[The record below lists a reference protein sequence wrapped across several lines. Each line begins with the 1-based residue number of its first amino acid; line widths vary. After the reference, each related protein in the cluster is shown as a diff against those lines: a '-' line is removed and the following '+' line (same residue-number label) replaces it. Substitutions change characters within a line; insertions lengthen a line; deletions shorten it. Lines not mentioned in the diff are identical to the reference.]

1 MAWRRIASRECEL
14 VLGSLAV
21 LTAVLLLIAPAA
33 AHVGNPD
40 VYFQGAAGPYHLII
54 TIRTPQMIPGTADVE
69 ILSATPGISKI
80 TVVPLYIVG
89 PGAKYPPVSDLLAQS
104 KEDPQYFS
112 GKIWLMESGSWQ
124 VRVQVEGAQGAGELA
139 VPVAAAA
146 RRTLPMQRS
155 LGILLFALMSL
166 LVVAIISI
174 VGAARREAT
183 LTPGEFPSAERSRRG
198 RWMMLGTAVIVFGV
212 LYFGNWWWNS
222 EASAKARQMIY
233 KPPPLDVSLEPNG
246 KLLLKMGESAWHRNR
261 PETVMTALMPDH
273 GHLMHLFLLRE
284 PGMDRFYHLHPRIV
298 LPKPGLHP
306 LNGTS
311 FETDLPAIPAGRYQV
326 FADVV
331 RVSGFPDTMIAEID
345 LPDISGAALTGDDSA
360 AASSALP
367 GEGARANSTG
377 DATGSTGASGSSAT
391 KVATVSVTP
400 DGATVILPDGYKM
413 TWERGTA
420 PFTANHFV
428 WLRFRLETPDGKP
441 VRDSEPYMGM
451 AGHAEIV
458 RSDRSVFAHIHP
470 DGSVAMAALE
480 LTQKNSAQGNADG
493 SAQAGVNAGGGMNG
507 TGMSGMDMSV
517 DPRSAEVSFPYGFP
531 KAGEYRI
538 FVQMK
543 RGGTIETGVF
553 DTQVIP

>member
-1 MAWRRIASRECEL
+1 MSRSGVAWRLRE
-14 VLGSLAV
+14 LAV
-21 LTAVLLLIAPAA
+21 ACIAVLLLTAPAW

-40 VYFQGAAGPYHLII
+40 VYFQGAAGPYHLVI

-89 PGAKYPPVSDLLAQS
+89 PGAKYPPVGDLLAQS

-124 VRVQVEGAQGAGELA
+124 VRVQVEGAQGDGELA
-139 VPVAAAA
+139 VPVPAAA
-146 RRTLPMQRS
+146 RRTLPMQKS

-183 LTPGEFPSAERSRRG
+183 LPPGEFPTAERSRRG
-198 RWMMLGTAVIVFGV
+198 RWMMLATAVVVFGI

-222 EASAKARQMIY
+222 EASAKTRQMIY

-246 KLLLKMGESAWHRNR
+246 KLLLKMGNSAWHSSR
-261 PETVMTALMPDH
+261 PETVMTNLMPDH

-284 PGMDRFYHLHPRIV
+284 PGMDRFYHLHPQIV
-298 LPKPGLHP
+298 LPDPGLHA
-306 LNGTS
+306 NTGIS

-331 RVSGFPDTMIAEID
+331 RESGFPDTMVAEIN
-345 LPDISGAALTGDDSA
+345 LPDIPGVALSGDNSA
-360 AASSALP
+360 AASSPLSAN
-367 GEGARANSTG
+367 GARANNNN
-377 DATGSTGASGSSAT
+377 DASGTNLPSHAAEKVSS
-391 KVATVSVTP
+391 TP
-400 DGATVILPDGYKM
+400 DGPTATLPDGYEM
-413 TWERGTA
+413 IWERGSA
-420 PFTANHFV
+420 PFTSNHFV

-441 VRDSEPYMGM
+441 VSDSEPYMGM

-458 RSDRSVFAHIHP
+458 NSDRSVFAHIHP

-480 LTQKNSAQGNADG
+480 LTQKNSATGNSSG
-493 SAQAGVNAGGGMNG
+493 SAQAGANASGEMG
-507 TGMSGMDMSV
+507 GMDMSMT
-517 DPRSAEVSFPYGFP
+517 PRSAEVSFPYGFP
-531 KAGEYRI
+531 KSGEYRLFI
-538 FVQMK
+538 QMK

-553 DTQVIP
+553 DTLVLP

>member
-1 MAWRRIASRECEL
+1 MRRSGIASRRRE
-14 VLGSLAV
+14 LAV
-21 LTAVLLLIAPAA
+21 ACVTVLLLIVPAW

-89 PGAKYPPVSDLLAQS
+89 PGAKYPPVGDLLAQS
-104 KEDPQYFS
+104 KADPQYFS

-124 VRVQVEGAQGAGELA
+124 VRVQVEGTQGNGELA
-139 VPVAAAA
+139 VPVPAAA
-146 RRTLPMQRS
+146 RRTLPMQKS
-155 LGILLFALMSL
+155 LGTLLFALMSL

-174 VGAARREAT
+174 VGAARREST
-183 LTPGEFPSAERSRRG
+183 LPPGEFPTVERSRRG
-198 RWMMLGTAVIVFGV
+198 RWMMLGTAVVVFGI

-233 KPPPLDVSLEPNG
+233 KPPPLDVSLDPNG
-246 KLLLKMGESAWHRNR
+246 KLLLKMSESAWHRNR
-261 PETVMTALMPDH
+261 PETVMTTLMPDH

-284 PGMDRFYHLHPRIV
+284 PGMDRFYHLHPQLV
-298 LPKPGLHP
+298 PLEPGLHP
-306 LNGTS
+306 HREPS
-311 FETDLPAIPAGRYQV
+311 FEIELPAIPAGRYQV

-331 RVSGFPDTMIAEID
+331 RESGFPDTMIAEIN
-345 LPDISGAALTGDDSA
+345 LPDIPGVALTGDNSA
-360 AASSALP
+360 AVYSPLSTD
-367 GEGARANSTG
+367 GAKANNNSDPNG
-377 DATGSTGASGSSAT
+377 NDPAGSTAE
-391 KVATVSVTP
+391 KVSVTP
-400 DGATVILPDGYKM
+400 DGPTATLSDGYKM
-413 TWERGTA
+413 IWERGTA

-441 VRDSEPYMGM
+441 VSDSEPYMGM
-451 AGHAEIV
+451 AGHVEIV
-458 RSDRSVFAHIHP
+458 NSDRSVFAHIHP

-480 LTQKNSAQGNADG
+480 LTQKNSAAGNANRG
-493 SAQAGVNAGGGMNG
+493 MQVGPNADREMG
-507 TGMSGMDMSV
+507 GMDMSMH
-517 DPRSAEVSFPYGFP
+517 PRSAEVSFPYGFP
-531 KAGEYRI
+531 KAGEYRL

-553 DTQVIP
+553 DTQVLP

>member
-1 MAWRRIASRECEL
+1 MRRREIGSRMREIAFGAL
-14 VLGSLAV
+14 AALIGVLS
-21 LTAVLLLIAPAA
+21 LTAPAR

-89 PGAKYPPVSDLLAQS
+89 PGAKYPPVGDLLAQS

-112 GKIWLMESGSWQ
+112 GKIWLMDSGSWQ
-124 VRVQVEGAQGAGELA
+124 VRVQVEGAQGAGELT
-139 VPVAAAA
+139 VPVPAAA
-146 RRTLPMQRS
+146 RSTLPMQRS

-183 LTPGEFPSAERSRRG
+183 LPPGELPSAERSRRG
-198 RWMMLGTAVIVFGV
+198 RWVMLGAAVVVFGV
-212 LYFGNWWWNS
+212 LYFGNSWWNS
-222 EASAKARQMIY
+222 EASYTARKMIY
-233 KPPPLDVSLEPNG
+233 KPPPLDVSLEPGG
-246 KLLLKMGESAWHRNR
+246 KLLLKMGNSEWHRTQ
-261 PETVMTALMPDH
+261 PETVMTTLMPDH
-273 GHLMHLFLLRE
+273 GYLMHLFLIRE
-284 PGMDRFYHLHPRIV
+284 PGMDRFYHLHPQIV
-298 LPKPGLHP
+298 PLEPGLHP
-306 LNGTS
+306 YREPA
-311 FETDLPAIPAGRYQV
+311 FEMDLPAIPAGRYQV

-345 LPDISGAALTGDDSA
+345 LPDIPGVALSGDNSA
-360 AASSALP
+360 AVSSPLP
-367 GEGARANSTG
+367 AGLTRANSNG
-377 DATGSTGASGSSAT
+377 EASGLIL
-391 KVATVSVTP
+391 VSG
-400 DGATVILPDGYKM
+400 GAIRDETTAILPDGYKM
-413 TWERGTA
+413 IWERGTA

-428 WLRFRLETPDGKP
+428 WLRFRLETPDSKP
-441 VRDSEPYMGM
+441 VSDSEPYMGM

-458 RSDRSVFAHIHP
+458 NSDRSVFAHIHP

-480 LTQKNSAQGNADG
+480 LAQKNSATGTVVPSSGAAMN
-493 SAQAGVNAGGGMNG
+493 SAKEMGGMSMA
-507 TGMSGMDMSV
+507 MSMASPSD
-517 DPRSAEVSFPYGFP
+517 EVSFPYGFP
-531 KAGEYRI
+531 KAGEYRL

-553 DTQVIP
+553 DTQVLP

>member
-1 MAWRRIASRECEL
+1 MRRRRIASRVREI
-14 VLGSLAV
+14 AIAWI
-21 LTAVLLLIAPAA
+21 AVLLLIAPAG

-89 PGAKYPPVSDLLAQS
+89 PGAKYPPVGDLLAQS
-104 KEDPQYFS
+104 QEDLQYFS
-112 GKIWLMESGSWQ
+112 GQIWLMESGSWQ
-124 VRVQVEGAQGAGELA
+124 VRVQVEGTQGPGELA
-139 VPVAAAA
+139 VPVPAAA

-174 VGAARREAT
+174 VGAARREST
-183 LTPGEFPSAERSRRG
+183 LPPGELPSAERSRRG
-198 RWMMLGTAVIVFGV
+198 RWVMFGTAVVVFGV
-212 LYFGNWWWNS
+212 LYFGNSWWNS

-233 KPPPLDVSLEPNG
+233 RPPPLDVSLEPNG
-246 KLLLKMGESAWHRNR
+246 KLLLKMGDSAWHRNR
-261 PETVMTALMPDH
+261 PETVMTNLMTDH

-284 PGMDRFYHLHPRIV
+284 PGMDRFYHLHPQIV
-298 LPKPGLHP
+298 LPDPGLHA
-306 LNGTS
+306 NTGIS

-331 RVSGFPDTMIAEID
+331 RVSGFPDTMIAEIN
-345 LPDISGAALTGDDSA
+345 LPDIPGVALTGDNSA
-360 AASSALP
+360 AASSPLSAD
-367 GEGARANSTG
+367 GAKANNNG
-377 DATGSTGASGSSAT
+377 DPNGTSPASGTAA
-391 KVATVSVTP
+391 ATVSVTA
-400 DGATVILPDGYKM
+400 DGATATLPDGYKM
-413 TWERGTA
+413 IWERGTA

-441 VRDSEPYMGM
+441 VSDSEPYMGM

-458 RSDRSVFAHIHP
+458 NSDRTVFAHIHP

-480 LTQKNSAQGNADG
+480 LTQKNSAKGNANA
-493 SAQAGVNAGGGMNG
+493 SAQADANAGGEMG
-507 TGMSGMDMSV
+507 GMDTSMT
-517 DPRSAEVSFPYGFP
+517 PRSAEVSFPYGFP
-531 KAGEYRI
+531 KAGEYRL

-553 DTQVIP
+553 DTQVMP

>member
-1 MAWRRIASRECEL
+1 MSRRGIISRARELAIAWI
-14 VLGSLAV
+14 
-21 LTAVLLLIAPAA
+21 AVLLLIVPAW

-89 PGAKYPPVSDLLAQS
+89 PGAKYPPVGDLLAHSQ
-104 KEDPQYFS
+104 EDPQYFF

-124 VRVQVEGAQGAGELA
+124 VRVQVEGLLGAGELA
-139 VPVAAAA
+139 VPVPAAA
-146 RRTLPMQRS
+146 RRTLPMQKS

-174 VGAARREAT
+174 VGAARREST
-183 LTPGEFPSAERSRRG
+183 LPPGELPSVERSRRG
-198 RWMMLGTAVIVFGV
+198 RWIMLGTAVVVFGI
-212 LYFGNWWWNS
+212 LYFGNSWWNS

-246 KLLLKMGESAWHRNR
+246 KLFLKMRNSEWHRTR
-261 PETVMTALMPDH
+261 PETVMTALIPDH
-273 GHLMHLFLLRE
+273 GHLMHLFLIRE
-284 PGMDRFYHLHPRIV
+284 PGMDRFYHLHPQIV
-298 LPKPGLHP
+298 LLTPGLHTVD
-306 LNGTS
+306 GTS

-331 RVSGFPDTMIAEID
+331 RESGFPDTMIAEIN
-345 LPDISGAALTGDDSA
+345 LPEIPGVALSGDNSA
-360 AASSALP
+360 AASSPLP
-367 GEGARANSTG
+367 ADGAKAHNDG
-377 DATGSTGASGSSAT
+377 DPNGTSDTT
-391 KVATVSVTP
+391 EKVIVTP
-400 DGATVILPDGYKM
+400 DGATATLPDGYRM
-413 TWERGTA
+413 IWERGTT

-441 VRDSEPYMGM
+441 VNDSEPYMGM

-458 RSDRSVFAHIHP
+458 NSDRSVFAHIHP

-480 LTQKNSAQGNADG
+480 LARKNSATGNAIA
-493 SAQAGVNAGGGMNG
+493 SAQAGANAGGEMGGMDV
-507 TGMSGMDMSV
+507 SAMDMSM

-531 KAGEYRI
+531 KAGEYRL

-553 DTQVIP
+553 DTQVLP

>member
-1 MAWRRIASRECEL
+1 VNIVSRRRIASRLRE
-14 VLGSLAV
+14 LAV
-21 LTAVLLLIAPAA
+21 VSIALLSLIAPAW

-69 ILSATPGISKI
+69 ILSATPGILKI

-89 PGAKYPPVSDLLAQS
+89 PGAKYPPVGDLLAQS
-104 KEDPQYFS
+104 TEDPQYFS

-124 VRVQVEGAQGAGELA
+124 VRVQVEGTQGPGELA
-139 VPVAAAA
+139 VPVPAAA
-146 RRTLPMQRS
+146 RRTLPMQKS

-174 VGAARREAT
+174 VGAARREST
-183 LTPGEFPSAERSRRG
+183 LPPGEFPTTERSRRG
-198 RWMMLGTAVIVFGV
+198 RSMMLGTAVVVFGV

-233 KPPPLDVSLEPNG
+233 KPPPLDISLEPNG
-246 KLLLKMGESAWHRNR
+246 KLLLKMGGSAWHSSR
-261 PETVMTALMPDH
+261 PETVMTNLMPDH

-298 LPKPGLHP
+298 PLEPGLHP
-306 LNGTS
+306 RREPS
-311 FETDLPAIPAGRYQV
+311 FELELPAIPAGRYQV

-331 RVSGFPDTMIAEID
+331 RESGFPDTMVAEIN
-345 LPDISGAALTGDDSA
+345 LPDIPGVALSGDDSA
-360 AASSALP
+360 ASSSPLSVT
-367 GEGARANSTG
+367 GARTNNNG
-377 DATGSTGASGSSAT
+377 GSSGTNSASDGT
-391 KVATVSVTP
+391 EKVSIAP
-400 DGATVILPDGYKM
+400 DGTTATLPDGYKM
-413 TWERGTA
+413 TWERGSA
-420 PFTANHFV
+420 PFTTNHFV

-441 VRDSEPYMGM
+441 ASDSEPYMGM

-458 RSDRSVFAHIHP
+458 NSDRSVFAHIHP

-480 LTQKNSAQGNADG
+480 LTHENSATGNLSTGAP
-493 SAQAGVNAGGGMNG
+493 AGMNG
-507 TGMSGMDMSV
+507 DAKMGAMDSSM
-517 DPRSAEVSFPYGFP
+517 DPPSAEVSFPYGFP
-531 KAGEYRI
+531 KAGEYRL
-538 FVQMK
+538 FVQIK

-553 DTQVIP
+553 DTQVLP

>member
-1 MAWRRIASRECEL
+1 MSRSGTTSRARE
-14 VLGSLAV
+14 LAV
-21 LTAVLLLIAPAA
+21 ACIAVLLLIVPAW

-69 ILSATPGISKI
+69 ILSATPGISKV

-89 PGAKYPPVSDLLAQS
+89 PGAKYPPVGDLLAQS
-104 KEDPQYFS
+104 QEDPQYFS
-112 GKIWLMESGSWQ
+112 GQIWLMDSGSWQ
-124 VRVQVEGAQGAGELA
+124 VRVQVEGTQGLGELA
-139 VPVAAAA
+139 VPVPAAA

-183 LTPGEFPSAERSRRG
+183 LPLGELPTAERSRRG
-198 RWMMLGTAVIVFGV
+198 HWVMVGTAVVVFGI

-233 KPPPLDVSLEPNG
+233 KPPPLEVSLEPNG
-246 KLLLKMGESAWHRNR
+246 KLLLKMGESAWHRDR
-261 PETVMTALMPDH
+261 PETVMTNLMPDH

-284 PGMDRFYHLHPRIV
+284 PGMDRFYHLHPQIV
-298 LPKPGLHP
+298 PLEPGLHVNP
-306 LNGTS
+306 GVS
-311 FETDLPAIPAGRYQV
+311 FETDLPAIPTGRYQV

-331 RVSGFPDTMIAEID
+331 RESGFPDTMVAEIN
-345 LPDISGAALTGDDSA
+345 LPDIPGVALTGDNSA
-360 AASSALP
+360 AASSPLSID
-367 GEGARANSTG
+367 GAKANNNG
-377 DATGSTGASGSSAT
+377 DPSGTNPASDAAE
-391 KVATVSVTP
+391 KVSIMP
-400 DGATVILPDGYKM
+400 DGPTATLPDGYRM
-413 TWERGTA
+413 IWERGTA

-428 WLRFRLETPDGKP
+428 WLRFRLETPDSSP
-441 VRDSEPYMGM
+441 VNDSEPYMGM

-458 RSDRSVFAHIHP
+458 NSDRSVFAHIHP

-480 LTQKNSAQGNADG
+480 LTQKNSATGNSTG
-493 SAQAGVNAGGGMNG
+493 SAQAGANAGGEMSG
-507 TGMSGMDMSV
+507 TGMPGMDMSM

-531 KAGEYRI
+531 KAGEYRL

-553 DTQVIP
+553 DTQVLP

>member
-1 MAWRRIASRECEL
+1 VNITSRS
-14 VLGSLAV
+14 GITSRARGLA
-21 LTAVLLLIAPAA
+21 AACIIVLLLVAPVW

-89 PGAKYPPVSDLLAQS
+89 PGAKFPPVGDLLAQS
-104 KEDPQYFS
+104 QEDPQYFS
-112 GKIWLMESGSWQ
+112 GKIWLMDSGSWQ

-139 VPVAAAA
+139 VPVPAAA
-146 RRTLPMQRS
+146 RRTLPMQKS

-174 VGAARREAT
+174 VGAARREST
-183 LTPGEFPSAERSRRG
+183 LPPGELPSAERSRRG
-198 RWMMLGTAVIVFGV
+198 RWMMLGTAVVVFGI
-212 LYFGNWWWNS
+212 LYFGNSWWNS

-246 KLLLKMGESAWHRNR
+246 KLLLRMRNSEWHRTR
-261 PETVMTALMPDH
+261 PETVMTALIPDH
-273 GHLMHLFLLRE
+273 GYLMHLFLIRE
-284 PGMDRFYHLHPRIV
+284 PGLDRFYHLHPQIV
-298 LPKPGLHP
+298 PLEPGLHP
-306 LNGTS
+306 HREPS
-311 FETDLPAIPAGRYQV
+311 FEMDLPAIPAGRYQV

-345 LPDISGAALTGDDSA
+345 LPDIPGVALSGDNSVAESSPISADGAKAYNNGDPSGTNPASDAA
-360 AASSALP
+360 
-367 GEGARANSTG
+367 EN
-377 DATGSTGASGSSAT
+377 
-391 KVATVSVTP
+391 VSVTP
-400 DGATVILPDGYKM
+400 DGPTATLPDGYKM
-413 TWERGTA
+413 IWERGTA
-420 PFTANHFV
+420 PFTTNHFV

-441 VRDSEPYMGM
+441 VSDSEPYMGM

-458 RSDRSVFAHIHP
+458 NSERSVFAHIHP
-470 DGSVAMAALE
+470 DGSVAMAALK
-480 LTQKNSAQGNADG
+480 LTQKNSATGNAN
-493 SAQAGVNAGGGMNG
+493 ANTPAGTKAGGEMGGM
-507 TGMSGMDMSV
+507 GMSGMDMSM

-531 KAGEYRI
+531 KAGEYRL

>member
-1 MAWRRIASRECEL
+1 MRRLVVASHP
-14 VLGSLAV
+14 VLL
-21 LTAVLLLIAPAA
+21 AVLLLIAPAW

-54 TIRTPQMIPGTADVE
+54 TIRTPQMIPGTAEVE

-89 PGAKYPPVSDLLAQS
+89 PGAKYPPVGDLLIQS

-112 GKIWLMESGSWQ
+112 GTIWLMESGSWQ

-139 VPVAAAA
+139 VPVPAAA
-146 RRTLPMQRS
+146 RRTMPMEKS
-155 LGILLFALMSL
+155 LGVLLFALMAL
-166 LVVAIISI
+166 LVVSIISI

-183 LTPGEFPSAERSRRG
+183 LPPGQSPTADHSRRG
-198 RWMMLGTAVIVFGV
+198 RWMMVGAAVVVFGI

-233 KPPPLDVSLEPNG
+233 KAPPLDVSLEPGG
-246 KLLLKMGESAWHRNR
+246 KLLLKMGNSEWHRSR
-261 PETVMTALMPDH
+261 PETVMTNLMPDH

-284 PGMDRFYHLHPRIV
+284 PGMDRFYHLHPQLV
-298 LPKPGLHP
+298 PLEPGLHA
-306 LNGTS
+306 NTGIS
-311 FETDLPAIPAGRYQV
+311 FESELPAIPAGRYKV

-331 RVSGFPDTMIAEID
+331 RESGFPDTMISEID
-345 LPDISGAALTGDDSA
+345 LPDIPGAALAGDNSA
-360 AASSALP
+360 AAASPISANAP
-367 GEGARANSTG
+367 QANGNG
-377 DATGSTGASGSSAT
+377 DPS
-391 KVATVSVTP
+391 
-400 DGATVILPDGYKM
+400 GATAILPDGYKM
-413 TWERGTA
+413 IWERGTA
-420 PFTANHFV
+420 PFVANHFV

-441 VRDSEPYMGM
+441 VTDAEPYMGM

-458 RSDRSVFAHIHP
+458 SADRSVFAHIHP

-480 LTQKNSAQGNADG
+480 LAQKNSAAGNSIPN
-493 SAQAGVNAGGGMNG
+493 SAAGLNSNQN
-507 TGMSGMDMSV
+507 MSSMSM
-517 DPRSAEVSFPYGFP
+517 PMASASDQVSFPYGFP
-531 KAGEYRI
+531 KPGEYRL

-553 DTQVIP
+553 DTQVIQ

>member
-1 MAWRRIASRECEL
+1 MPRRRIASRAREL
-14 VLGSLAV
+14 ALASL
-21 LTAVLLLIAPAA
+21 AVLLLIAPAW

-89 PGAKYPPVSDLLAQS
+89 PGAKYPPVGDLLAQS

-112 GKIWLMESGSWQ
+112 GQIWLMESGSWQ

-139 VPVAAAA
+139 VPVPAAA

-183 LTPGEFPSAERSRRG
+183 LPPGEIPTAENSRRG
-198 RWMMLGTAVIVFGV
+198 RWIMLGAAVVVFGI

-246 KLLLKMGESAWHRNR
+246 KLLLKMGDSAWHRNR
-261 PETVMTALMPDH
+261 PETVMTSLMPDH

-284 PGMDRFYHLHPRIV
+284 PGLDRFYHLHPQV
-298 LPKPGLHP
+298 VPLEPGLHA
-306 LNGTS
+306 NTGIS
-311 FETDLPAIPAGRYQV
+311 FATDLPAIPAGRYQV

-331 RVSGFPDTMIAEID
+331 RESGFPDTMIAEID
-345 LPDISGAALTGDDSA
+345 LPDIPGVALTGDNSA
-360 AASSALP
+360 AAPSPLSNAGAL
-367 GEGARANSTG
+367 ANDNADPR
-377 DATGSTGASGSSAT
+377 DASDPSRRMAA
-391 KVATVSVTP
+391 KVSVP
-400 DGATVILPDGYKM
+400 ADGTTAMLPDGYRM
-413 TWERGTA
+413 IWERGTA

-428 WLRFRLETPDGKP
+428 WLRFRLEAPDGKP
-441 VRDSEPYMGM
+441 VSDSEPYMGM

-458 RSDRSVFAHIHP
+458 NSDRSVFAHIHP

-480 LTQKNSAQGNADG
+480 LAQKNSAQGNASTD
-493 SAQAGVNAGGGMNG
+493 AQAGANAGG
-507 TGMSGMDMSV
+507 GMSGMDMSM

-531 KAGEYRI
+531 QAGEYRL

-553 DTQVIP
+553 DTQVLP

>member
-1 MAWRRIASRECEL
+1 MPRPGIPSRVRELAMACI
-14 VLGSLAV
+14 
-21 LTAVLLLIAPAA
+21 AVLLLIAPDW

-40 VYFQGAAGPYHLII
+40 VYFQGTAGPYHLII

-89 PGAKYPPVSDLLAQS
+89 PGAKYPPVGDLLAQS
-104 KEDPQYFS
+104 IEDPQYFS
-112 GKIWLMESGSWQ
+112 GKIWLMDSGSWQ

-139 VPVAAAA
+139 VPVPAAA
-146 RRTLPMQRS
+146 RRTMPMQKS

-183 LTPGEFPSAERSRRG
+183 LPPGEFPSAERSRRG
-198 RWMMLGTAVIVFGV
+198 RWMMLGTAVVVFGI
-212 LYFGNWWWNS
+212 LYFGNSWWNS
-222 EASAKARQMIY
+222 EASAKTRQMIY

-246 KLLLKMGESAWHRNR
+246 KLLLKMGNSEWHRSR

-273 GHLMHLFLLRE
+273 GHLMHLFLIRE
-284 PGMDRFYHLHPRIV
+284 PGMDRFYHLHPQIV
-298 LPKPGLHP
+298 PPEPGLHA
-306 LNGTS
+306 NTGIS

-331 RVSGFPDTMIAEID
+331 RESGFPDTMIAEIN
-345 LPDISGAALTGDDSA
+345 LPDIPGIALSGDNSA
-360 AASSALP
+360 AASSPLSAN
-367 GEGARANSTG
+367 GARPINNN
-377 DATGSTGASGSSAT
+377 GASGINPASDA
-391 KVATVSVTP
+391 AEQVSITP
-400 DGATVILPDGYKM
+400 DGPTASLPDGYKM
-413 TWERGTA
+413 IWERGTA

-441 VRDSEPYMGM
+441 VTDSEPYMGM

-458 RSDRSVFAHIHP
+458 NSDRTVFAHIHP

-480 LTQKNSAQGNADG
+480 LAQKNSAAGNTNANTP
-493 SAQAGVNAGGGMNG
+493 AAMNAGGEVGG
-507 TGMSGMDMSV
+507 TGMSGMDMSMS
-517 DPRSAEVSFPYGFP
+517 PRS
-531 KAGEYRI
+531 
-538 FVQMK
+538 
-543 RGGTIETGVF
+543 
-553 DTQVIP
+553 

>member
-1 MAWRRIASRECEL
+1 MRRRGITWRARDLALAW
-14 VLGSLAV
+14 V
-21 LTAVLLLIAPAA
+21 AVLLLIAPAG

-89 PGAKYPPVSDLLAQS
+89 PGAKYPPVGDLLAQS
-104 KEDPQYFS
+104 NEDPQYFS

-139 VPVAAAA
+139 VPVPAAA
-146 RRTLPMQRS
+146 RRTLPMQKS

-183 LTPGEFPSAERSRRG
+183 LPPGESPSAERSRRG
-198 RWMMLGTAVIVFGV
+198 RWVMLAAAVVVFGI

-222 EASAKARQMIY
+222 EASAKTRQMIY
-233 KPPPLDVSLEPNG
+233 KPPPLDVTLDPNG
-246 KLLLKMGESAWHRNR
+246 KLLLKMGESAWHRDR
-261 PETVMTALMPDH
+261 PETVMTNLIPDH

-284 PGMDRFYHLHPRIV
+284 PGMDRFYHLHPQLV
-298 LPKPGLHP
+298 PLEPGLHANP
-306 LNGTS
+306 GIS
-311 FETDLPAIPAGRYQV
+311 FETDLPAVPAGRYQV

-331 RVSGFPDTMIAEID
+331 RESGFPDTMIAEIN
-345 LPDISGAALTGDDSA
+345 LPDIPGVALTGDNSA
-360 AASSALP
+360 AASPPLSAAAANANYDGDSNRTSAANVAAEKASITP
-367 GEGARANSTG
+367 EGAT
-377 DATGSTGASGSSAT
+377 AT
-391 KVATVSVTP
+391 
-400 DGATVILPDGYKM
+400 LPDGYRM
-413 TWERGTA
+413 IWERGTA
-420 PFTANHFV
+420 PFVANHFV

-441 VRDSEPYMGM
+441 VSDSEPYMGM

-458 RSDRSVFAHIHP
+458 NSDRTVFAHIHP

-480 LTQKNSAQGNADG
+480 LTQKNSASGNAG
-493 SAQAGVNAGGGMNG
+493 TNAQAEANAGGNMA
-507 TGMSGMDMSV
+507 GMDMSMT
-517 DPRSAEVSFPYGFP
+517 PRSAEVSFPYGFP
-531 KAGEYRI
+531 KSGEYRI

-543 RGGTIETGVF
+543 RGGVIETGVF
-553 DTQVIP
+553 DTQVLP

>member
-1 MAWRRIASRECEL
+1 VNILSRRGIASRLRE
-14 VLGSLAV
+14 LAV
-21 LTAVLLLIAPAA
+21 ACSAVLLLIAPAW

-69 ILSATPGISKI
+69 ILSATPGISKV
-80 TVVPLYIVG
+80 TVVPLYIIG
-89 PGAKYPPVSDLLAQS
+89 PGAKYPPVGDLLAQS

-139 VPVAAAA
+139 VPVPAAA
-146 RRTLPMQRS
+146 RRTLPMQKS

-174 VGAARREAT
+174 VGAARREST
-183 LTPGEFPSAERSRRG
+183 LPPGELPSAERSRRG
-198 RWMMLGTAVIVFGV
+198 RWMMLGTAVVVFGI
-212 LYFGNWWWNS
+212 LYFGNSWWNS
-222 EASAKARQMIY
+222 EASVKTRQMIY

-246 KLLLKMGESAWHRNR
+246 KLLLKMGDSAWHSNR
-261 PETVMTALMPDH
+261 PETVMTNLMPDH

-284 PGMDRFYHLHPRIV
+284 PCMDRFYHLHPRIV
-298 LPKPGLHP
+298 PLEPGLHANP
-306 LNGTS
+306 GIS

-331 RVSGFPDTMIAEID
+331 RESGFPDTMIADID
-345 LPDISGAALTGDDSA
+345 LPDIPGVALSGDNSA
-360 AASSALP
+360 AAPSPFIADGVRGCGG
-367 GEGARANSTG
+367 GEVVEMAG
-377 DATGSTGASGSSAT
+377 DAPRGTAAS
-391 KVATVSVTP
+391 
-400 DGATVILPDGYKM
+400 LPDGYRM
-413 TWERGTA
+413 IWDRGSV

-428 WLRFRLETPDGKP
+428 WLRFRLETPAGKP
-441 VRDSEPYMGM
+441 VSDSEPYMGM

-458 RSDRSVFAHIHP
+458 NSDRTVFAHIHP

-480 LTQKNSAQGNADG
+480 LTQKNSATGNANA
-493 SAQAGVNAGGGMNG
+493 SAQSGVNGDANMA
-507 TGMSGMDMSV
+507 GMDMSM

-531 KAGEYRI
+531 KAGEYRL

-553 DTQVIP
+553 DTQVLP

>member
-1 MAWRRIASRECEL
+1 MSWRGITSWLRELEIACI
-14 VLGSLAV
+14 
-21 LTAVLLLIAPAA
+21 AVLLLIVPAW

-40 VYFQGAAGPYHLII
+40 VYFQGAAGPYHLVI

-89 PGAKYPPVSDLLAQS
+89 PGAKYPPVGDLLAQS

-124 VRVQVEGAQGAGELA
+124 VRVQVEGAQGLGELA
-139 VPVAAAA
+139 VPVPAAA

-174 VGAARREAT
+174 VGAARREST
-183 LTPGEFPSAERSRRG
+183 LPSGEFPTAERSRRG
-198 RWMMLGTAVIVFGV
+198 RWMMAGTAIIVFGI

-233 KPPPLDVSLEPNG
+233 KPPPLDIALEPNG
-246 KLLLKMGESAWHRNR
+246 KLLLKMGESTWHRDR

-284 PGMDRFYHLHPRIV
+284 PGINRFYHLHPQIV
-298 LPKPGLHP
+298 PLEPGLHANP
-306 LNGTS
+306 GMS
-311 FETDLPAIPAGRYQV
+311 FETELPAIPAGRYQV

-331 RVSGFPDTMIAEID
+331 RESGFPDTMIAEIN
-345 LPDISGAALTGDDSA
+345 LPDIPGVRLAGDDSA
-360 AASSALP
+360 AISSRLSAD
-367 GEGARANSTG
+367 GAKVNNNG
-377 DATGSTGASGSSAT
+377 D
-391 KVATVSVTP
+391 P
-400 DGATVILPDGYKM
+400 DGATAASGTVEKVSVTSDGATATLPDGYRM
-413 TWERGTA
+413 IWERGTA

-441 VRDSEPYMGM
+441 VSDSELYMGM

-458 RSDRSVFAHIHP
+458 NSDRSVFAHIHP

-480 LTQKNSAQGNADG
+480 LTQKDSTTGNA
-493 SAQAGVNAGGGMNG
+493 SPNAQAGANSGGKMGGMDVS
-507 TGMSGMDMSV
+507 MA
-517 DPRSAEVSFPYGFP
+517 PRSAEVSFPYGFP
-531 KAGEYRI
+531 KAGEYRL

-543 RGGTIETGVF
+543 RGGIIETGVF
-553 DTQVIP
+553 DTQVLP

>member
-1 MAWRRIASRECEL
+1 MPRIRINSRIRELAFASL
-14 VLGSLAV
+14 
-21 LTAVLLLIAPAA
+21 AVLLLIAPAW

-40 VYFQGAAGPYHLII
+40 VYFQGTAGPYHLIV

-89 PGAKYPPVSDLLAQS
+89 PGAKYPPVGDLLAQS

-112 GKIWLMESGSWQ
+112 GTIWLMESGSWQ
-124 VRVQVEGAQGAGELA
+124 VRVQVEGAQGTGELA
-139 VPVAAAA
+139 VPVPAAA

-183 LTPGEFPSAERSRRG
+183 LAPGELPSADRSRRG
-198 RWMMLGTAVIVFGV
+198 RWMMLGAAVVVFGV

-233 KPPPLDVSLEPNG
+233 KPPPLEVSLETGG
-246 KLLLKMGESAWHRNR
+246 KLLLKMGNSEWHRTR
-261 PETVMTALMPDH
+261 PETVMTTLMPDH
-273 GHLMHLFLLRE
+273 GHLMHLFLIRE
-284 PGMDRFYHLHPRIV
+284 PGMDRFYHLHPQIV
-298 LPKPGLHP
+298 LPEPGLHP
-306 LNGTS
+306 YHEPS
-311 FETDLPAIPAGRYQV
+311 FESDLPAIPAGRYQV

-331 RVSGFPDTMIAEID
+331 RVSGFPDTMLAEID
-345 LPDISGAALTGDDSA
+345 LPDIPGVALTGDNSA
-360 AASSALP
+360 AASSPIPADD
-367 GEGARANSTG
+367 ARANNNADPS
-377 DATGSTGASGSSAT
+377 SGSDTA
-391 KVATVSVTP
+391 ATVGVTP
-400 DGATVILPDGYKM
+400 DGTTAILPDGYRM
-413 TWERGTA
+413 IWERGTA
-420 PFTANHFV
+420 PFTTNHFV

-441 VRDSEPYMGM
+441 VSDSEPYMGM

-458 RSDRSVFAHIHP
+458 NSDRSVFAHIHP

-480 LTQKNSAQGNADG
+480 LAQKNSSQGNGGAIAKTG
-493 SAQAGVNAGGGMNG
+493 ANAGNDMA
-507 TGMSGMDMSV
+507 GMDMSM

-531 KAGEYRI
+531 KAGEYRL
-538 FVQMK
+538 FVQIK

-553 DTQVIP
+553 DTQVRP

>member
-1 MAWRRIASRECEL
+1 MRELALASL
-14 VLGSLAV
+14 
-21 LTAVLLLIAPAA
+21 AVLLLIAPAW

-40 VYFQGAAGPYHLII
+40 VYFQGTAGPYHLII

-89 PGAKYPPVSDLLAQS
+89 PGAKYPPVGDLLAPS

-124 VRVQVEGAQGAGELA
+124 VRVQVEGTQGAGELA
-139 VPVAAAA
+139 VPVPAAA
-146 RRTLPMQRS
+146 RRTMPMQKS
-155 LGILLFALMSL
+155 LGVLLFALMSL
-166 LVVAIISI
+166 LVLAIISI

-183 LTPGEFPSAERSRRG
+183 LAPGEFPSVERSRRG
-198 RWMMLGTAVIVFGV
+198 RWMMLGTAVVVFGI
-212 LYFGNWWWNS
+212 LYFGNGWWNS

-233 KPPPLDVSLEPNG
+233 KPPPLDVSLEPGG
-246 KLLLKMGESAWHRNR
+246 KLLLKMGNSEWHRSR

-284 PGMDRFYHLHPRIV
+284 PGMDRFYHLHPQIV
-298 LPKPGLHP
+298 PIEPGLHA
-306 LNGTS
+306 NTGIS

-331 RVSGFPDTMIAEID
+331 RESGFPDTMIAEID
-345 LPDISGAALTGDDSA
+345 LPDIPGAALTGDNSA
-360 AASSALP
+360 AAFSPIAAD
-367 GEGARANSTG
+367 GAPANSNG
-377 DATGSTGASGSSAT
+377 DPGGANGAVT
-391 KVATVSVTP
+391 ATVNVTS
-400 DGATVILPDGYKM
+400 DGTTAILPDGYKM
-413 TWERGTA
+413 IWERGTA

-428 WLRFRLETPDGKP
+428 WLRFRLETPDGKR
-441 VRDSEPYMGM
+441 VSDSEPYMGM

-458 RSDRSVFAHIHP
+458 NSDRSVFAHIHP

-480 LTQKNSAQGNADG
+480 LTQKNSAQGNT
-493 SAQAGVNAGGGMNG
+493 SVHAQAGANAGGDMSG
-507 TGMSGMDMSV
+507 TGMSGMDMSM

-531 KAGEYRI
+531 KAGEYRL

-553 DTQVIP
+553 DTQVLR